1 MSLSLM
7 FFVLKGCMMAA
18 KTSANEIASL
28 SKQDSGKT
36 IQVAV
41 GQVIRIELAA
51 NPSTGFS
58 WHLVELAEESLQVLE
73 VRSEKLSAGK
83 SRGATVLMRW
93 LLKVIKPGRN
103 RIVMAYYRAWEGV
116 DKAVGSFSLTLE
128 AGMHAGQ

>member
-1 MSLSLM
+1 
-7 FFVLKGCMMAA
+7 MAA

-28 SKQDSGKT
+28 SKEDSGKT

-58 WHLVELAEESLQVLE
+58 WHLVELAKESLQVLE

-128 AGMHAGQ
+128 TGMQEGQ